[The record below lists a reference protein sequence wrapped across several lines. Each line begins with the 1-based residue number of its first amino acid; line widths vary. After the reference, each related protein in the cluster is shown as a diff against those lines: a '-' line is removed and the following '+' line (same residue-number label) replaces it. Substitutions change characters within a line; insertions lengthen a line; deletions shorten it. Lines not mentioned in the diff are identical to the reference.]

1 MLKGQSYTYHPQFM
15 SIVRGLIGCYL
26 NLLTFFYQ
34 HLIII
39 IVGVFWHIGLN
50 GQNIVGGADDMWE
63 GGEREENDALSMA
76 VKEVE

>member
-1 MLKGQSYTYHPQFM
+1 MLKGQSYTYHPQLR
-15 SIVRGLIGCYL
+15 SIVRGLIGWYL

-34 HLIII
+34 HLII
-39 IVGVFWHIGLN
+39 VGVFWHTGLN

-76 VKEVE
+76 VKGAE